1 MAPIHLALHPVPA
14 VFPPTT
20 AAFDASATDGSL
32 PSWADG
38 LLLPIAVGLV
48 AAIAVALVVLVVLQ
62 RRQHQPA
69 PETGDSDHDAD
80 ATLASASP
88 NRALPRWLDP
98 SIAAA
103 RFRTDTTTGIRAAV
117 AAATAPARMPLV
129 FAGPVD
135 ELIERAWIRYDGV
148 PLLDRP
154 DDVLGRAQRDLD
166 GGDEVEVV
174 ERGEIWAAV
183 RTPNGVA
190 GWLPAMTLSAAGDAT
205 AVAGDLPMTVVPD
218 PASPPADDL
227 PELESIL
234 AAVLAQ
240 RLERREPDPDATD
253 QVVVELVVD
262 PVTPKRSRSRKP
274 NVDRPSASRST
285 PAGRDVVPAV
295 ELEPVAAS
303 KRRRPRTATG
313 GDGAAKPR

>member
-32 PSWADG
+32 PAGADG

-48 AAIAVALVVLVVLQ
+48 AAIAFALVVLVVLQ
-62 RRQHQPA
+62 RRQHRQA
-69 PETGDSDHDAD
+69 PETGEADHDAD
-80 ATLASASP
+80 ATVSSPSP

-135 ELIERAWIRYDGV
+135 ELVERAWIRYDGV

-190 GWLPAMTLSAAGDAT
+190 GWLPAMTLSAAGDA
-205 AVAGDLPMTVVPD
+205 AAIAGHLPMTVVPD

-234 AAVLAQ
+234 AAVVAQ
-240 RLERREPDPDATD
+240 RLERREPEPGATD
-253 QVVVELVVD
+253 QVVVDPDVD
-262 PVTPKRSRSRKP
+262 PVIPKRTRSRKP
-274 NVDRPSASRST
+274 EVDRRSASRPV
-285 PAGRDVVPAV
+285 PAVRDVVPAV
-295 ELEPVAAS
+295 EPEPVPAP

-313 GDGAAKPR
+313 GDGAAARR